1 MISFS
6 EINWLSLMVA
16 TLSAFAI
23 GSLWYSP
30 VLFGRK
36 WQQELKLSDEEIK
49 NSNMALIF
57 GGAFLLNLIA
67 AIFLDLFIGR
77 ESTLV
82 SGISKAL
89 LVSIAWIGTA
99 LGINYLFSRKSFSLF
114 LIDAGYFLVFFI
126 VMGAIMGAW

>member
-1 MISFS
+1 
-6 EINWLSLMVA
+6 MVA